1 VSSVDRVEM
10 DVIYYGEQSETCGYN
25 VDGDAMFDDAFRP
38 ALALLV
44 PARELAIAAGP
55 KGSVSVDIRPLEP
68 GMRLAVI
75 GPSSDVLAAASDGT
89 YPITLP
95 HPGCFVVT
103 VGWGVGDRDGHFTG
117 LAESE
122 RGLC

>member
-1 VSSVDRVEM
+1 M
-10 DVIYYGEQSETCGYN
+10 DVIYYSEHTRTCDYD
-25 VDGDAMFDDAFRP
+25 VDGEATFDDAFRP
-38 ALALLV
+38 SSALLV
-44 PARELAIAAGP
+44 PARELAIAAEP
-55 KGSVSVDIRPLEP
+55 KGSVSVDVRPLEP

-89 YPITLP
+89 YPLTLP

-103 VGWGVGDRDGHFTG
+103 VGWSVDDRSGEFTG

-122 RGLC
+122 RGLCPVH